1 MRAGQLR
8 HKVKLQALAVGQ
20 DAIGQPV
27 QTWTD
32 VATVWADVRFINGL
46 EAVKADAPVSIA
58 KGSIRIRYRVGVTAG
73 MRVLEGSIVYS
84 IQAILPDTTGKRFL
98 DLAFEQGANNG

>member
-8 HKVKLQALAVGQ
+8 HQVKLQALTAGQ

-32 VATVWADVRFINGL
+32 VATLWADVRFLNGL
-46 EAVKADAPVSIA
+46 ETIKADAAVAVA
-58 KGSIRIRYRVGVTAG
+58 KGSIRVRYRAGVTAG
-73 MRVLEGSIVYS
+73 MRILEGSTAYDIRAV
-84 IQAILPDTTGKRFL
+84 LPDTTGKRFL
-98 DLAFEQGANNG
+98 DLACQVVA